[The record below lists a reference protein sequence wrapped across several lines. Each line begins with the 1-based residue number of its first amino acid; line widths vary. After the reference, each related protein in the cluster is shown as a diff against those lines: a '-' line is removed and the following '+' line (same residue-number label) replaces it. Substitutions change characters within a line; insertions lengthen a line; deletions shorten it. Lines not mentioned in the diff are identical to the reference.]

1 MAELELDSH
10 PNFVTHRE
18 GLTVFIT
25 IKPQAQAASCRAGT
39 HTHIYTHT
47 QTCMHIYTYP
57 TLRERER
64 ENFLNKIRNILY
76 IYPHCTNTGKRALKA
91 IVNSPKVS

>member
-1 MAELELDSH
+1 MVAELELDSH

-18 GLTVFIT
+18 GLTVFIA

-39 HTHIYTHT
+39 HTYTHT
-47 QTCMHIYTYP
+47 HP

-76 IYPHCTNTGKRALKA
+76 IYSHCTNTGDEPSKQ
-91 IVNSPKVS
+91 